1 MTLMIDNTSHTNTA
15 LISALLQTVSMGL
28 LILDREERVVL
39 WSAWLENTSGIPAK
53 AALGQRLTELFPEL
67 TGTRLHSAIGVAL
80 CDSLSSVLSQSL
92 NRSPFPLFTND
103 PSSNTRQRIP
113 QKINVSALSHD
124 RTNPHCLI
132 EIFDVSSAVHREK
145 ILNEQKRFL
154 NTILENEPECVMVL
168 ATDGDLVQ
176 INQAGLKLLE
186 VASMDEAR
194 TAKFVSYIQPED
206 QDAYTQHFRQV
217 LDGTRAI
224 FEFRV
229 HGKHGKQR
237 WVETHSTPLH
247 SENENKGINAVLA
260 VMRDV
265 TEHKHAEDK
274 MRQSEARYRLLADY
288 SHDVIWTADIRTR
301 RFTYVSPSV
310 ERLRGF
316 TPEEVMALPIENA
329 MTPESMKKMNASVS
343 EMMAKISAGER
354 NNLTYVA
361 EIEQPHRDGRIISTE
376 VVTTWVLDEAGEPIT
391 VLGVTRDITERKKVE
406 QKLELLARTDSL
418 TGLANRR
425 HFMEVAEQEL
435 SRTLRYGGELSALML
450 DIDHFKSV
458 NDTYGHHTGDLVIQK
473 LGNICR
479 TTLRDVDCVGRIG
492 GEEFAVILPQ
502 TGVTEA
508 AEAAERLRVAVTTAR
523 VPLEKGLPLRF
534 SISIGVATLREPCN
548 LDTLLGSSDTALYTA
563 KNSGRN
569 RVCIYEPSDI

>member
-1 MTLMIDNTSHTNTA
+1 MMIDNISNTA
-15 LISALLQTVSMGL
+15 LIGALLQTVSMGL

-39 WSAWLENTSGIPAK
+39 WSAWLENTSGISAK

-80 CDSLSSVLSQSL
+80 RDSLSSVLSQSL

-124 RTNPHCLI
+124 TTHPHCLI

-168 ATDGDLVQ
+168 SADGDLVQ

-186 VASMDEAR
+186 VSNIDEAR
-194 TAKFVSYIQPED
+194 AAKFASYIQTED
-206 QDAYTQHFRQV
+206 QDAYTRHFQQV

-229 HGKHGKQR
+229 HGKRGKQR
-237 WVETHSTPLH
+237 WVETHSTPLR
-247 SENENKGINAVLA
+247 SENKDINPVNSVLA

-265 TEHKHAEDK
+265 TEHKHAQDK

-316 TPEEVMALPIENA
+316 TPEEVMALPMDDA
-329 MTPESMKKMNASVS
+329 LTPESVEKMNASVAT
-343 EMMAKISAGER
+343 MLARISAGER
-354 NNLTYVA
+354 DNLTYVA
-361 EIEQPHRDGRIISTE
+361 EIEQPHRDGRTIATE

-406 QKLELLARTDSL
+406 QQLELLARTDSL

-458 NDTYGHHTGDLVIQK
+458 NDTYGHHTGDLVIRK
-473 LGNICR
+473 LGDICR
-479 TTLRDVDCVGRIG
+479 ATLRDVDCVGRIG

-502 TGVTEA
+502 TGATQA
-508 AEAAERLRVAVTTAR
+508 AEAAERLRMAVTTAR

-534 SISIGVATLREPCN
+534 SVSIGVATLREPCN
-548 LDTLLGSSDTALYTA
+548 LDTLLGSADSALYTA

-569 RVCIYEPSDI
+569 RVCIYEPSDV

>member
-1 MTLMIDNTSHTNTA
+1 MMDNTSNTA
-15 LISALLQTVSMGL
+15 LIGALLQTVSMGL
-28 LILDREERVVL
+28 LILDHEERVVL

-67 TGTRLHSAIGVAL
+67 IGTRLHSAIGVAL
-80 CDSLSSVLSQSL
+80 CDRLSSVLSQSL
-92 NRSPFPLFTND
+92 NRSPFPLFIND

-113 QKINVSALSHD
+113 QKINVSALAHD
-124 RTNPHCLI
+124 NIHAHCLI

-168 ATDGDLVQ
+168 SADGNLVQ

-186 VASMDEAR
+186 VASIDEAR
-194 TAKFVSYIQPED
+194 AATFVSYIQTED
-206 QDAYTQHFRQV
+206 QDAYTRHFQQV

-229 HGKHGKQR
+229 HGKRGNQR
-237 WVETHSTPLH
+237 WVETHSTPLR
-247 SENENKGINAVLA
+247 SENKDINAVLA

-265 TEHKHAEDK
+265 TEHKHAQDN
-274 MRQSEARYRLLADY
+274 MRQSEARYRLLADH
-288 SHDVIWTADIRTR
+288 SHDVIWTADLRKR

-316 TPEEVMALPIENA
+316 TPEEVMAQPIEFA
-329 MTPESMKKMNASVS
+329 LTPESVVKMNTSIS
-343 EMMAKISAGER
+343 EMMARISAGER
-354 NNLTYVA
+354 TNLTYVA
-361 EIEQPHRDGRIISTE
+361 EIEQPHRDGHIIPTE

-391 VLGVTRDITERKKVE
+391 VLGVTRDVTERKKVE

-473 LGNICR
+473 LGDIFR
-479 TTLRDVDCVGRIG
+479 ATLRDIDCVGRIG

-502 TGVTEA
+502 TGAPQA
-508 AEAAERLRVAVTTAR
+508 AEAAERLRLAVTTAR

-534 SISIGVATLREPCN
+534 SVSIGVATLREPCN

-563 KNSGRN
+563 KHNGRN

>member
-1 MTLMIDNTSHTNTA
+1 MDKVTNDP
-15 LISALLQTVSMGL
+15 LIAALLHTISVGL
-28 LILDREERVVL
+28 VVLDRDERVVL
-39 WSAWLENTSGIPAK
+39 WSAWLESTSGVSAQ
-53 AALGQRLTELFPEL
+53 AALGQRLTDLFPEL
-67 TGTRLHSAIGVAL
+67 IDSRLCSAIGVAL
-80 CDSLSSVLSQSL
+80 QDGLSSVLSQSL
-92 NRSPFPLFTND
+92 NRSPFPLFIND

-113 QKINVSALSHD
+113 QKINVSALAHD
-124 RTNPHCLI
+124 KTNSHCLI

-168 ATDGDLVQ
+168 SADGNLVQ

-186 VASMDEAR
+186 VARIDEAR
-194 TAKFVSYIQPED
+194 SAKFVSYIQTED
-206 QDAYTQHFRQV
+206 QDAYTQHFQKV

-229 HGKHGKQR
+229 HGKRGKQR
-237 WVETHSTPLH
+237 WVETHSTPLR
-247 SENENKGINAVLA
+247 SENKDINPVNSVNSVLA

-265 TEHKHAEDK
+265 TERKHAEEK

-288 SHDVIWTADIRTR
+288 SHDVIWTADFYKK

-329 MTPESMKKMNASVS
+329 LTPESVEKMNASVS
-343 EMMAKISAGER
+343 KMLARISVGER
-354 NNLTYVA
+354 TNLTNVVQ
-361 EIEQPHRDGRIISTE
+361 IEQPHRDGHIIPTE
-376 VVTTWVLDEAGEPIT
+376 VVTTWVLDEAGEPLT

-425 HFMEVAEQEL
+425 HFMEMAEQEL

-458 NDTYGHHTGDLVIQK
+458 NDTYGHHTGDMVIQK
-473 LGNICR
+473 LGDICR
-479 TTLRDVDCVGRIG
+479 ATLRDVDCVGRIG
-492 GEEFAVILPQ
+492 GEEFAVMLPQ
-502 TGVTEA
+502 TGVAQA
-508 AEAAERLRVAVTTAR
+508 AEAAERLRVAVTAAR

-534 SISIGVATLREPCN
+534 SVSIGVATLREPCN

-569 RVCIYEPSDI
+569 RVCIYEPSDV